1 MRCCI
6 SVASV
11 QSSALIISSPLLPN
25 EKFSTGDLGWVHTS
39 FDNFTSTTTLNWIDP
54 EDLENHV
61 KVAALSIS
69 RIAAPILVDINSDG
83 IVGMKDI
90 GCVARRFGVNATNP
104 LWDPNVDVVTNGK
117 IDMKDVGTVAGY
129 FGEKD
134 H

>member
-1 MRCCI
+1 M
-6 SVASV
+6 
-11 QSSALIISSPLLPN
+11 
-25 EKFSTGDLGWVHTS
+25 
-39 FDNFTSTTTLNWIDP
+39 NWIDP

-69 RIAAPILVDINSDG
+69 RMATPILVDINSDG
-83 IVGMKDI
+83 IVGLKGI

-104 LWDPNVDVVTNGK
+104 LWDPNADVVTNGK
-117 IDMKDVGTVAGY
+117 IDMKDIGTVAGY

>member
-6 SVASV
+6 SVARV
-11 QSSALIISSPLLPN
+11 QSSALIISSLLLPN
-25 EKFSTGDLGWVHTS
+25 EKFSTGDPGWGHTS
-39 FDNFTSTTTLNWIDP
+39 YGYFTSTTTLNWIEP
-54 EDLENHV
+54 EDLGNHV

-83 IVGMKDI
+83 IVGMKNI
-90 GCVARRFGVNATNP
+90 GYVARRFGVNATNP
-104 LWDPNVDVVTNGK
+104 LWDPNADVVTDGK
-117 IDMKDVGTVAGY
+117 IDMKDIGTVAGY